1 MRNIILTLSA
11 IALLVGC
18 TSKEEKVLMQAFET
32 NKSYHKQLLKTEKTQ
47 LYDGNITKAMIT
59 ATYINGQII
68 DKEYKPDEV
77 FVVGISL
84 EESEDVSFE
93 EAGYSLTLNG
103 NAPKSITV
111 LKEDDLLLKDISF
124 VSEWSY
130 FYLVTFPH
138 VSKKSFKLIFASEL
152 YGKGELHFAKVAKYV
167 LTKEA
172 F

>member
-18 TSKEEKVLMQAFET
+18 TSKEEQALMQAFET
-32 NKSYHKQLLKTEKTQ
+32 KKSYHKQLLKTEKTQ
-47 LYDGNITKAMIT
+47 LYDGNITKAMLT
-59 ATYINGQII
+59 ATYINGQTI

-77 FVVGISL
+77 FVVGIYL
-84 EESEDVSFE
+84 EESEGLSLEDE
-93 EAGYSLTLNG
+93 GYSLTLNG
-103 NAPKSITV
+103 NDPKSITI
-111 LKEDDLLLKDISF
+111 LKEDDPLLKDISF
-124 VSEWSY
+124 ASEWSY

-138 VSKKSFKLIFASEL
+138 VSKKSFKLVFQSEL

-167 LTKEA
+167 LSKEA

>member
-1 MRNIILTLSA
+1 MRNIILTLST

-18 TSKEEKVLMQAFET
+18 TSKEEQALMQAFET

-47 LYDGNITKAMIT
+47 LYDGNITKVMLT
-59 ATYINGQII
+59 ATYMNEQNA

-77 FVVGISL
+77 FVVGIYL
-84 EESEDVSFE
+84 EESEGVSFE
-93 EAGYSLTLNG
+93 DEGYSLTLNG
-103 NAPKSITV
+103 NAPKSISI
-111 LKEDDLLLKDISF
+111 LEEGDPLLKNISF
-124 VSEWSY
+124 VSEWNY
-130 FYLVTFPH
+130 FYLMTFPH
-138 VSKKSFKLIFASEL
+138 VSSKSFKLIFESEL